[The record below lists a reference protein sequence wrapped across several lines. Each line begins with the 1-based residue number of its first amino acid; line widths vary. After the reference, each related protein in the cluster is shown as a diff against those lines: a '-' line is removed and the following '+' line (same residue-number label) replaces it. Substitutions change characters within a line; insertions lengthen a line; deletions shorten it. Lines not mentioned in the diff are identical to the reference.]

1 MAVTKIIYRNSRL
14 DVGIKY
20 VLNGSKTEDQI
31 LTAYLNCDPGYAYQ
45 QMMDTKRELGKLDG
59 RQAYHIIIS
68 YKPGEITPE
77 LALKIAQEFAEEYLS
92 DYEVVI
98 GTHTDRQHIHSHILF
113 RRVSKEADKK

>member
-45 QMMDTKRELGKLDG
+45 QMIGHEIVSQSAM
-59 RQAYHIIIS
+59 
-68 YKPGEITPE
+68 KPGGFMVCCGGGIRS
-77 LALKIAQEFAEEYLS
+77 IS
-92 DYEVVI
+92 N
-98 GTHTDRQHIHSHILF
+98 
-113 RRVSKEADKK
+113 